1 MKFERVV
8 ISHDIEEELLE
19 HEISLINQAICARR
33 SHLRSVDELDRR
45 DIAPKKR
52 KGCSTPKKRKY
63 KSKQEADAALHSME
77 NRRAEAEA
85 MGIQFRFKAFRAYA
99 CGNHW
104 HCSSKPAHASLESFH
119 AA

>member
-1 MKFERVV
+1 MSIYLGSRIADLFNHGLNDKEV
-8 ISHDIEEELLE
+8 
-19 HEISLINQAICARR
+19 AR
-33 SHLRSVDELDRR
+33 
-45 DIAPKKR
+45 
-52 KGCSTPKKRKY
+52 GNG